1 MRNRIAVTFAA
12 AVAAATTL
20 VLAGGAAV
28 AEGVTAP
35 AQKVTVTMTD
45 FKFRLTKAGT
55 VVRTLKAGKAT
66 FTMANKGKSIHDFDI
81 VKVKNGPFM
90 APGKSGKYTV
100 TLKKGTWR
108 YICTV
113 PRHVSL
119 GMSGKLVVK

>member
-1 MRNRIAVTFAA
+1 MRKIAVIF
-12 AVAAATTL
+12 AVAATTATTL
-20 VLAGGAAV
+20 ALSGGAAV

-35 AQKVTVTMTD
+35 TQKVTVTMTD
-45 FKFRLTKAGT
+45 FKFRLTKSGT

-66 FTMANKGKSIHDFDI
+66 FTMVNKGRSIHDFDI
-81 VKVKNGPFM
+81 VKVKNGPFI
-90 APGKSGKYTV
+90 AGGNRGKYTV

-113 PRHVSL
+113 PRHVAL